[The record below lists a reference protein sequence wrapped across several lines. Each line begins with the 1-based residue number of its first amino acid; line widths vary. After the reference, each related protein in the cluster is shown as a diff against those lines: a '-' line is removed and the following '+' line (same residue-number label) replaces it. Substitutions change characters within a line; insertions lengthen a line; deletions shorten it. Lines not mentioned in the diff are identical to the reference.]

1 MRRMGLVKSDAQR
14 KANQLQRRSTI
25 AAADKDIIMD
35 RGLQPGQ
42 PGCQPMRGQASAW
55 IRSYEEVIPLAKI
68 KITRKLLSSYRKL
81 KKEIVVLELELV
93 EMMEGDNGIGVSVV
107 MDYRK
112 GYPQPKAVPGFDWKL
127 HDRRQRILDNK
138 KARCKAVE
146 DWIRSIEDGQARY
159 VFRMFYI
166 EGMTWDRI
174 AAKIG
179 YSNSPDYPRLYI
191 RDKYLKEHN
200 IL

>member
-1 MRRMGLVKSDAQR
+1 M
-14 KANQLQRRSTI
+14 
-25 AAADKDIIMD
+25 
-35 RGLQPGQ
+35 
-42 PGCQPMRGQASAW
+42 
-55 IRSYEEVIPLAKI
+55 IPLAKI
-68 KITRKLLSSYRKL
+68 KITRKLLSSF
-81 KKEIVVLELELV
+81 
-93 EMMEGDNGIGVSVV
+93 V
-107 MDYRK
+107 MDYKK
-112 GYPQPKAVPGFDWKL
+112 GYPRPEAVPGFDWKL
-127 HDRRQRILDNK
+127 HDRREKILDNK

-166 EGMTWDRI
+166 EGMTWDGI

>member
-1 MRRMGLVKSDAQR
+1 
-14 KANQLQRRSTI
+14 
-25 AAADKDIIMD
+25 MD
-35 RGLQPGQ
+35 RSLQPGQ
-42 PGCQPMRGQASAW
+42 PGCRLMQGQASARIW
-55 IRSYEEVIPLAKI
+55 SYEEVIPLAKI

-179 YSNSPDYPRLYI
+179 YSNSSDYPRLYI

>member
-1 MRRMGLVKSDAQR
+1 
-14 KANQLQRRSTI
+14 
-25 AAADKDIIMD
+25 
-35 RGLQPGQ
+35 
-42 PGCQPMRGQASAW
+42 
-55 IRSYEEVIPLAKI
+55 
-68 KITRKLLSSYRKL
+68 
-81 KKEIVVLELELV
+81 
-93 EMMEGDNGIGVSVV
+93 MMEGDNGIGVSVV

-112 GYPQPKAVPGFDWKL
+112 GYPQPKAVSGFDWKL
-127 HDRRQRILDNK
+127 HDRREKILNNK

-146 DWIRSIEDGQARY
+146 DWIKSIEDGQARY

-179 YSNSPDYPRLYI
+179 YSNSPDYPRLMI

-200 IL
+200 IV